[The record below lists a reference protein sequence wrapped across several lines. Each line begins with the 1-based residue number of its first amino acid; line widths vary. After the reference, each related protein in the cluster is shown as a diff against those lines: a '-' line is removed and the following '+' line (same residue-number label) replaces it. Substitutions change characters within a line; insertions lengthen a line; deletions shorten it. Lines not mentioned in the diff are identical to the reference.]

1 MPFTGT
7 RTGPRTT
14 VCEHSVTQWIAQL
27 KDGDQIAAARL
38 WDRYLQS
45 LIRLAYR
52 KLRDAPRGV
61 ADENDIVV
69 TAFNHFLQGVQTN
82 RFRKLDDRHDLWQ
95 ILVMLTERRAVD
107 RLRREATASKHL
119 PSESHRRSDDSS
131 QGSSPLDRL
140 ADERPTPE
148 FAVEAT
154 EECGVLLNL
163 LPDEATRMVAIWK
176 MEGYANREIADKLG
190 VTERTVG
197 RKLEEIREQWS
208 ARLQAGT

>member
-1 MPFTGT
+1 MS
-7 RTGPRTT
+7 
-14 VCEHSVTQWIAQL
+14 EESVTQWIVKL
-27 KDGDQIAAARL
+27 KDGDQNAAEKL

-52 KLRDAPRGV
+52 KLRDAPRRV
-61 ADENDIVV
+61 SDENDIVV
-69 TAFNHFLQGVQTN
+69 TAFTHFLHGVQTN

-107 RLRREATASKHL
+107 RLRREATASRHL
-119 PSESHRRSDDSS
+119 PTEATAATDQDWSVSA
-131 QGSSPLDRL
+131 PLDRV

-148 FAVEAT
+148 FAAQAA

-163 LPDEATRMVAIWK
+163 LEDETTRMVAIWK
-176 MEGYANREIADKLG
+176 MEGYTNREIADKLG

-197 RKLEEIREQWS
+197 RKLEAIREQWS
-208 ARLQAGT
+208 ARLQADV